1 MTSASPSSTPMPTA
15 PQAQTWSSI
24 LAPVRMQWR
33 RLSAGSVLIGCIGLG
48 ISFLVPPTFTARTQ
62 VLPPAQQQSGAMAAM
77 ASLGALS
84 GLLGG
89 MGGGGKNTAE
99 QYVGLLQSE
108 TVVDRMVERF
118 KLVQL
123 YESKFRVDARK
134 ELASNTRVAIGK
146 KDGLIA
152 IEVDDESP
160 QRAADMANAYVEE
173 LQRLSS
179 SLDITEAQQRRAFF
193 ERQLKQARNDLE
205 KAQENLTASG
215 FNESTLRAEP
225 KAAAESFARLKA
237 TLTTAE
243 VKLRG
248 LEATMTSA
256 APEVQQQ
263 QSIVASLRSQV
274 QQFADDDGGKNKAS
288 YVSAYRNYRYN
299 ELLVELFAKQFELAR
314 MDEAREGGVLQIVDK
329 ASVPER
335 KSKPKR
341 SVVGLLTTLGAF
353 VVLSCL
359 LILREQRR
367 RPSAPAAQ
375 P

>member
-1 MTSASPSSTPMPTA
+1 MTSASTSSTPMTDA
-15 PQAQTWSSI
+15 PQTWSSM
-24 LAPVRMQWR
+24 LSPVRAQWQ

-62 VLPPAQQQSGAMAAM
+62 VLPPVQQQSGAMAAM
-77 ASLGALS
+77 ASLGSLS

-89 MGGGGKNTAE
+89 LGGGGKNAPE
-99 QYVGLLQSE
+99 QYVGLMQSE

-118 KLVQL
+118 KLVEL
-123 YESKFRVDARK
+123 YDSKYRVDARK
-134 ELASNTRVAIGK
+134 ELATNTRVSVGK
-146 KDGLIA
+146 KDGLIS

-179 SLDITEAQQRRAFF
+179 SLDITEAQQRRSFF
-193 ERQLKQARNDLE
+193 ERQLKQARIDLE
-205 KAQENLTASG
+205 KAQEGLTASG

-237 TLTTAE
+237 SLTTAE

-248 LEATMTSA
+248 LETTMTSA

-274 QQFADDDGGKNKAS
+274 QQFADDNGARNKAS

-299 ELLVELFAKQFELAR
+299 ELLVELFAKQYELAR
-314 MDEAREGGVLQIVDK
+314 MDEAREGGVLQVVDK

-335 KSKPKR
+335 KSRPKR
-341 SVVGLLTTLGAF
+341 AIVGLLTTLGAF
-353 VVLSCL
+353 VTLSCL
-359 LILREQRR
+359 VVLRDQRR
-367 RPSAPAAQ
+367 RKAMLAASS
-375 P
+375 

>member
-1 MTSASPSSTPMPTA
+1 MSSSPIPVTSA
-15 PQAQTWSSI
+15 PQAETWSSI
-24 LAPVRMQWR
+24 LSPVRAQWL

-48 ISFLVPPTFTARTQ
+48 ISFIVPPTFTARTQ
-62 VLPPAQQQSGAMAAM
+62 VLPPVQQQSGAMAAM

-123 YESKFRVDARK
+123 YESKYRVDARK
-134 ELASNTRVAIGK
+134 ELAGNTRVSIGK

-179 SLDITEAQQRRAFF
+179 SLDITEAQQRRSFF
-193 ERQLKQARNDLE
+193 ERQLKQARADLD
-205 KAQENLTASG
+205 KAQEGLAASG
-215 FNESTLRAEP
+215 FTESTLRAEP
-225 KAAAESFARLKA
+225 KAAADSFARLKA
-237 TLTTAE
+237 TLTAAE

-274 QQFADDDGGKNKAS
+274 QQFADDEGSKSKSS

-314 MDEAREGGVLQIVDK
+314 MDEAREGGTLQVVDK
-329 ASVPER
+329 ALVPER

-367 RPSAPAAQ
+367 RPAAR